1 MKTAVELDES
11 TLREA
16 RVVAAGR
23 GMTLEQFVAEVVQ
36 EHLRR
41 SSPEAHDPDKEPPW
55 MAGFGVLADLRD
67 ENRCV
72 LRMIEEE
79 FERLDS

>member
-1 MKTAVELDES
+1 MVVELDEA
-11 TLREA
+11 TFQEA
-16 RVVAAGR
+16 RDQAAGR

-41 SSPEAHDPDKEPPW
+41 STREAHDPDKEPPW

-67 ENRCV
+67 ENRRV

-79 FERLDS
+79 FERPDS